1 MTGFFDCLAVP
12 VGIMYISEVSEV
24 KLKGSLL
31 SSTTAASGIG
41 IALAY
46 CTGIV
51 FYWRYACA
59 FPIISSGLSIFL
71 LYFCKESPVYLLT
84 QNKPAVAALSWY
96 RETKEASNN
105 TDLETREE
113 LKNLEFETSS
123 SGKGFQLS
131 LTKLLDGPN
140 IKPFLILV
148 GLFILYPLTGMY
160 SITFFAIDLFKK
172 LNLGSAETVAIIS
185 AVMRILGTSLSSL
198 LIFKHGRRKIMLVS
212 SASVTLTIG
221 LVAMFVVLK
230 EGDFGINETLISWIL
245 VMLIFIFMFI
255 IGVSVCNLPWVLMGK
270 IHENLTFN
278 MKISH
283 LT

>member
-1 MTGFFDCLAVP
+1 MFGSLLGPVLADRIGRRKACGVAAFFSILSWSILGLSYVEWILFSARAMTGFFDCLAVP

-96 RETKEASNN
+96 RETKEASSN

-131 LTKLLDGPN
+131 LSKLLDGPN
-140 IKPFLILV
+140 EMV
-148 GLFILYPLTGMY
+148 
-160 SITFFAIDLFKK
+160 
-172 LNLGSAETVAIIS
+172 
-185 AVMRILGTSLSSL
+185 LS
-198 LIFKHGRRKIMLVS
+198 
-212 SASVTLTIG
+212 
-221 LVAMFVVLK
+221 
-230 EGDFGINETLISWIL
+230 
-245 VMLIFIFMFI
+245 
-255 IGVSVCNLPWVLMGK
+255 
-270 IHENLTFN
+270 
-278 MKISH
+278 
-283 LT
+283 